1 MMLHSDETLERV
13 QGIFQDVFDRPG
25 LVVTR
30 ESNAAS
36 VDGWD
41 SLTHINLVVA
51 VEQEFDLRFA
61 LAELQELKNVGDMI
75 DLIIAKSSQ

>member
-1 MMLHSDETLERV
+1 MLQPGDALARV

-51 VEQEFDLRFA
+51 IEQEFDVRFA

-75 DLIIAKSSQ
+75 DLIIAKSGQ